1 MRQNSKRFRLDVW
14 GWTTIVI
21 LLLYALFLLYPL
33 SLLLKMA
40 FSDGVHFTLENF
52 AKFFSRKYYSITLLN
67 SFKVSI
73 AATIASVVVGVVL
86 GYFMSV
92 FKVRGAKLL
101 RMCIVMA
108 TMSAP
113 FVGAY
118 AWIMLLGRN
127 GVITNFLSGLF
138 GITMPDIYGFNGIML
153 VFVTQLFPL
162 VFLYVQGAMS
172 KMDASLM
179 EASENLGCTG
189 FKRFFTVVLPLISPT
204 VLAGALLVFVRA
216 MSDFGTPMLI
226 GEGYRTFTVILYN
239 EFVGEVS
246 QNKGFASAIAIIAI
260 LITMVVYFSQ
270 NFVAKKQAFSMNALH
285 RIEKKQLHGFS
296 NFIVHFI
303 TYVVVGISILPQLYV
318 VYTSFLKTSG
328 QIYVAGYSLQSYQD
342 MFSRL
347 GRSIQNTIVIPAVSL
362 LIVVFLAVLIAY
374 VAVRRRNV
382 LSGAVDVISMIPY
395 VIPGTVIGI
404 AMISAF
410 NREPLVLT
418 GGMLIM
424 VVALVVRRLPYTI
437 RSSVAIL
444 QQIPLYVEEAALSL
458 GSSKPK
464 AFFTVTLPMMS
475 SGVLSGA
482 ILSWVTL
489 ISELSTAI
497 LLYTG
502 KTQTLTVA
510 IYTQIVRGNYGI
522 ASAMAT
528 VLTVMTLLSLL
539 ISDALRSP
547 AAAGGTVGGAAGGG
561 LCRPSRPHPP
571 SGGQRL
577 VL

>member
-1 MRQNSKRFRLDVW
+1 MKQNSKRFRLDVW

-40 FSDGVHFTLENF
+40 FSDGAHFTLVNF

-86 GYFMSV
+86 GYIMSV
-92 FKVRGAKLL
+92 FKIRGAKLL

-127 GVITNFLSGLF
+127 GVITNFLSRLF
-138 GITMPDIYGFNGIML
+138 GITMPDIYGFNGILL

-172 KMDASLM
+172 KMDASLL

-189 FKRFFTVVLPLISPT
+189 FKRFFKVVLPLISPT

-270 NFVAKKQAFSMNALH
+270 NIVAKKQAFSMNALH
-285 RIEKKQLHGFS
+285 RIEKKKLHGFS

-318 VYTSFLKTSG
+318 VYTSFQKTSG
-328 QIYVAGYSLQSYQD
+328 QIYVDGYSLQSYQD

-528 VLTVMTLLSLL
+528 VLTVMTLLSLVIFNK
-539 ISDALRSP
+539 ISKDGDLS
-547 AAAGGTVGGAAGGG
+547 
-561 LCRPSRPHPP
+561 L
-571 SGGQRL
+571 
-577 VL
+577 

>member
-318 VYTSFLKTSG
+318 VYTSFLKTRG

-539 ISDALRSP
+539 IFNKISKDGDL
-547 AAAGGTVGGAAGGG
+547 TM
-561 LCRPSRPHPP
+561 
-571 SGGQRL
+571 
-577 VL
+577 

>member
-1 MRQNSKRFRLDVW
+1 MKQNSKRFRLDVW

-40 FSDGVHFTLENF
+40 FSDGAHFTLVNF

-86 GYFMSV
+86 GYFMSA
-92 FKVRGAKLL
+92 FKIRGAKLL

-127 GVITNFLSGLF
+127 GVITNFLSRLF
-138 GITMPDIYGFNGIML
+138 GITMPDIYGFNGILL

-172 KMDASLM
+172 KMDASLL

-189 FKRFFTVVLPLISPT
+189 FKRFFKVVLPLISPT

-270 NFVAKKQAFSMNALH
+270 NIVAKKQAFSMNALH
-285 RIEKKQLHGFS
+285 RIEKKKLHGFS

-318 VYTSFLKTSG
+318 VYTSFQKTSG
-328 QIYVAGYSLQSYQD
+328 QIYVDGYSLQSYQD

-362 LIVVFLAVLIAY
+362 LIVVLLAVLIAY

-418 GGMLIM
+418 GSMLIM

-528 VLTVMTLLSLL
+528 VLTVMTLLSLVIFNK
-539 ISDALRSP
+539 ISKDGDL
-547 AAAGGTVGGAAGGG
+547 T
-561 LCRPSRPHPP
+561 L
-571 SGGQRL
+571 
-577 VL
+577 

>member
-40 FSDGVHFTLENF
+40 FSDGVHFALENF

-418 GGMLIM
+418 GGMFIM

-539 ISDALRSP
+539 IFNKISKDGDL
-547 AAAGGTVGGAAGGG
+547 TM
-561 LCRPSRPHPP
+561 
-571 SGGQRL
+571 
-577 VL
+577 

>member
-1 MRQNSKRFRLDVW
+1 MKQNSKRFRLDVW

-40 FSDGVHFTLENF
+40 FSDGAHFTLVNF

-67 SFKVSI
+67 RFMVSI

-92 FKVRGAKLL
+92 FKIRGAKLL

-127 GVITNFLSGLF
+127 GVITNSLSRLF
-138 GITMPDIYGFNGIML
+138 GITMPDIYGFNGILL

-172 KMDASLM
+172 KMDASLL

-189 FKRFFTVVLPLISPT
+189 FKRFFKVVLPLISPT

-270 NFVAKKQAFSMNALH
+270 NIVAKKQAFSMNALH
-285 RIEKKQLHGFS
+285 RIEKKKLHGFS

-318 VYTSFLKTSG
+318 VYTSFQKTSG
-328 QIYVAGYSLQSYQD
+328 QIYVDGYSLQSYQD

-374 VAVRRRNV
+374 VAVRRQNV

-528 VLTVMTLLSLL
+528 VLTVMTLLSLVIFNK
-539 ISDALRSP
+539 ISKDGDL
-547 AAAGGTVGGAAGGG
+547 T
-561 LCRPSRPHPP
+561 L
-571 SGGQRL
+571 
-577 VL
+577 

>member
-118 AWIMLLGRN
+118 AWIMMLGRN
-127 GVITNFLSGLF
+127 GVITNFLSDLF

-189 FKRFFTVVLPLISPT
+189 FKRFFTVVLPPISPT

-539 ISDALRSP
+539 IFNKISKDGDL
-547 AAAGGTVGGAAGGG
+547 TM
-561 LCRPSRPHPP
+561 
-571 SGGQRL
+571 
-577 VL
+577 

>member
-138 GITMPDIYGFNGIML
+138 GSTMPDIYGFNGIML

-539 ISDALRSP
+539 IFNKISKDGDL
-547 AAAGGTVGGAAGGG
+547 TM
-561 LCRPSRPHPP
+561 
-571 SGGQRL
+571 
-577 VL
+577 

>member
-118 AWIMLLGRN
+118 AWIMMLGRN
-127 GVITNFLSGLF
+127 GVITNFLSDLF

-362 LIVVFLAVLIAY
+362 LIGGCLAVLLAY

-382 LSGAVDVISMIPY
+382 LSGAGDVISMIPY

-539 ISDALRSP
+539 IFNKISKDGDL
-547 AAAGGTVGGAAGGG
+547 TM
-561 LCRPSRPHPP
+561 
-571 SGGQRL
+571 
-577 VL
+577 

>member
-362 LIVVFLAVLIAY
+362 LIVMFLAVLIAY

-539 ISDALRSP
+539 IFNKISKDGDL
-547 AAAGGTVGGAAGGG
+547 TM
-561 LCRPSRPHPP
+561 
-571 SGGQRL
+571 
-577 VL
+577 

>member
-1 MRQNSKRFRLDVW
+1 MKQNSKRFRLDVW

-40 FSDGVHFTLENF
+40 FSDGAHFTLANF

-92 FKVRGAKLL
+92 FKIRGAKLL

-127 GVITNFLSGLF
+127 GVITNFLSRLF
-138 GITMPDIYGFNGIML
+138 GITMPDIYGFNGILL

-172 KMDASLM
+172 KMDASLL

-189 FKRFFTVVLPLISPT
+189 FKRFFKVVLPLISPT

-270 NFVAKKQAFSMNALH
+270 NIVAKKQAFSMNALH
-285 RIEKKQLHGFS
+285 RVEKKKLHGFS

-318 VYTSFLKTSG
+318 VYTSFQKTSG
-328 QIYVAGYSLQSYQD
+328 QIYVDGYSLQSYQD

-528 VLTVMTLLSLL
+528 VLTVMTLLSLVIFNK
-539 ISDALRSP
+539 ISKDGDL
-547 AAAGGTVGGAAGGG
+547 T
-561 LCRPSRPHPP
+561 L
-571 SGGQRL
+571 
-577 VL
+577 

>member
-1 MRQNSKRFRLDVW
+1 MRQNSKRFRPDVW

-539 ISDALRSP
+539 IFNKISKDGDL
-547 AAAGGTVGGAAGGG
+547 TM
-561 LCRPSRPHPP
+561 
-571 SGGQRL
+571 
-577 VL
+577 

>member
-1 MRQNSKRFRLDVW
+1 MKQNSKRFRLDVW

-73 AATIASVVVGVVL
+73 AATIASVAVGVVL
-86 GYFMSV
+86 GYFMSA
-92 FKVRGAKLL
+92 FKIRGAKLL

-127 GVITNFLSGLF
+127 GVITESLSRLF
-138 GITMPDIYGFNGIML
+138 GITMPDIYGFNGILL

-172 KMDASLM
+172 KMDASLL

-189 FKRFFTVVLPLISPT
+189 FKRFFKVVLPLISPT

-285 RIEKKQLHGFS
+285 RIEKKKLHGFS

-318 VYTSFLKTSG
+318 VYTSFQKTSG
-328 QIYVAGYSLQSYQD
+328 QIYVDGYSLQSYQD

-362 LIVVFLAVLIAY
+362 LIVVLLAVLIAY

-418 GGMLIM
+418 GSMLIM

-528 VLTVMTLLSLL
+528 VLTVMTLLSLVIFNK
-539 ISDALRSP
+539 ISKDGDL
-547 AAAGGTVGGAAGGG
+547 TM
-561 LCRPSRPHPP
+561 
-571 SGGQRL
+571 
-577 VL
+577 

>member
-318 VYTSFLKTSG
+318 VYTTFLKTSG

-418 GGMLIM
+418 GGMFIM

-539 ISDALRSP
+539 IFNKISKDGDL
-547 AAAGGTVGGAAGGG
+547 TM
-561 LCRPSRPHPP
+561 
-571 SGGQRL
+571 
-577 VL
+577 

>member
-1 MRQNSKRFRLDVW
+1 MKQNSKRFRLDVW

-40 FSDGVHFTLENF
+40 FSDGIHFTLENF

-73 AATIASVVVGVVL
+73 AATIASVAVGVVL
-86 GYFMSV
+86 GYFMSA
-92 FKVRGAKLL
+92 FKIRGAKLL

-127 GVITNFLSGLF
+127 GVITDSLSRLF
-138 GITMPDIYGFNGIML
+138 GITMPDIYGFNGILL

-172 KMDASLM
+172 KMDASLL

-189 FKRFFTVVLPLISPT
+189 FKRFFKVVLPLISPT

-270 NFVAKKQAFSMNALH
+270 NIVAKKQAFSMNALH
-285 RIEKKQLHGFS
+285 RIEKKKLHGFS

-318 VYTSFLKTSG
+318 VYTSFQKTSG
-328 QIYVAGYSLQSYQD
+328 QIYVDGYSLQSYQD

-362 LIVVFLAVLIAY
+362 LIVVLLAVLIAY

-418 GGMLIM
+418 GSMLIM

-528 VLTVMTLLSLL
+528 VLTVMTLLSLVIFNK
-539 ISDALRSP
+539 ISKDGDL
-547 AAAGGTVGGAAGGG
+547 TM
-561 LCRPSRPHPP
+561 
-571 SGGQRL
+571 
-577 VL
+577 

>member
-153 VFVTQLFPL
+153 VFVTPLFPL

-539 ISDALRSP
+539 IFNKISKDGDL
-547 AAAGGTVGGAAGGG
+547 TM
-561 LCRPSRPHPP
+561 
-571 SGGQRL
+571 
-577 VL
+577 

>member
-118 AWIMLLGRN
+118 AWIMMLGRN
-127 GVITNFLSGLF
+127 GVITNFLSDLF

-189 FKRFFTVVLPLISPT
+189 FKCFFTVVLPLISPT

-539 ISDALRSP
+539 IFNKISKDGDL
-547 AAAGGTVGGAAGGG
+547 TM
-561 LCRPSRPHPP
+561 
-571 SGGQRL
+571 
-577 VL
+577 

>member
-118 AWIMLLGRN
+118 AWIMMLGRN
-127 GVITNFLSGLF
+127 GVITNFLSDLF

-347 GRSIQNTIVIPAVSL
+347 GRSIQNTIVIPAGSL

-539 ISDALRSP
+539 IFNKISKDGDL
-547 AAAGGTVGGAAGGG
+547 TM
-561 LCRPSRPHPP
+561 
-571 SGGQRL
+571 
-577 VL
+577 

>member
-246 QNKGFASAIAIIAI
+246 QNKGFASAIAIVAI

-418 GGMLIM
+418 GGMFIM

-539 ISDALRSP
+539 IFNKISKDGDL
-547 AAAGGTVGGAAGGG
+547 TM
-561 LCRPSRPHPP
+561 
-571 SGGQRL
+571 
-577 VL
+577 

>member
-1 MRQNSKRFRLDVW
+1 MKQNSKRFRLDVW

-40 FSDGVHFTLENF
+40 FSDGAHFTLANF

-92 FKVRGAKLL
+92 FKICGAKLL

-127 GVITNFLSGLF
+127 GVITNFLSRLF
-138 GITMPDIYGFNGIML
+138 GITMPDIYGFNGILL

-172 KMDASLM
+172 KMDASLL

-189 FKRFFTVVLPLISPT
+189 FKRFFKVVLPLISPT

-270 NFVAKKQAFSMNALH
+270 NIVAKKQAFSMNALH
-285 RIEKKQLHGFS
+285 RVEKKKLHGFS

-318 VYTSFLKTSG
+318 VYTSFQKTSG
-328 QIYVAGYSLQSYQD
+328 QIYVDGYSLQSYQD

-528 VLTVMTLLSLL
+528 VLTVMTLLSLVIFNK
-539 ISDALRSP
+539 ISKDGDL
-547 AAAGGTVGGAAGGG
+547 T
-561 LCRPSRPHPP
+561 L
-571 SGGQRL
+571 
-577 VL
+577 

>member
-1 MRQNSKRFRLDVW
+1 MKQNSKRFRLDVW

-40 FSDGVHFTLENF
+40 FSDGVHFTLANF

-73 AATIASVVVGVVL
+73 AATVASVVVGVVL

-92 FKVRGAKLL
+92 FKIRGAKLL

-127 GVITNFLSGLF
+127 GVITNSLSRLF
-138 GITMPDIYGFNGIML
+138 GFTMPDIYGFNGILL

-172 KMDASLM
+172 KMDASLL

-189 FKRFFTVVLPLISPT
+189 FKRFFKVVLPLISPT

-270 NFVAKKQAFSMNALH
+270 NIVAKKQAFSMNALH
-285 RIEKKQLHGFS
+285 RIEKKKLHGFS

-318 VYTSFLKTSG
+318 VYTSFQKTSG
-328 QIYVAGYSLQSYQD
+328 QIYVDGYSLQSYQD

-418 GGMLIM
+418 GSMLIM

-528 VLTVMTLLSLL
+528 VLTVMTLLSLVIFNK
-539 ISDALRSP
+539 ISKDGDL
-547 AAAGGTVGGAAGGG
+547 T
-561 LCRPSRPHPP
+561 L
-571 SGGQRL
+571 
-577 VL
+577 

>member
-1 MRQNSKRFRLDVW
+1 MKQNSKRFRLDVW

-73 AATIASVVVGVVL
+73 AATIASVAVGVVL
-86 GYFMSV
+86 GYFMSA
-92 FKVRGAKLL
+92 FKIRGAKLL

-127 GVITNFLSGLF
+127 GVITESLSRLF
-138 GITMPDIYGFNGIML
+138 GITVPDIYGFNGILL

-172 KMDASLM
+172 KMDASLL

-189 FKRFFTVVLPLISPT
+189 FKRFFKVVLPLISPT

-270 NFVAKKQAFSMNALH
+270 NIVAKKQAFSMNALH
-285 RIEKKQLHGFS
+285 RIEKKKLHGFS

-318 VYTSFLKTSG
+318 VYTSFQKTSG
-328 QIYVAGYSLQSYQD
+328 QIYVDGYSLQSYQD

-362 LIVVFLAVLIAY
+362 LIVVLLAVLIAY

-418 GGMLIM
+418 GSMLIM

-528 VLTVMTLLSLL
+528 VLTVMTLLSLVIFNK
-539 ISDALRSP
+539 ISKDGDL
-547 AAAGGTVGGAAGGG
+547 TM
-561 LCRPSRPHPP
+561 
-571 SGGQRL
+571 
-577 VL
+577 

>member
-1 MRQNSKRFRLDVW
+1 MKQNSKRFRLDVW

-73 AATIASVVVGVVL
+73 AATIASVAVGVVL
-86 GYFMSV
+86 GYFMSA
-92 FKVRGAKLL
+92 FKIRGAKLL

-127 GVITNFLSGLF
+127 GVITESLSRLF
-138 GITMPDIYGFNGIML
+138 GITMPDIYGFNGILL

-172 KMDASLM
+172 KMDASLL

-189 FKRFFTVVLPLISPT
+189 FKRFFKVVLPLISPT

-270 NFVAKKQAFSMNALH
+270 NIVAKKQAFSMNALH
-285 RIEKKQLHGFS
+285 RIEKKKLHGFS

-318 VYTSFLKTSG
+318 VYTSFQKTSG
-328 QIYVAGYSLQSYQD
+328 QIYVDGYSLQSYQD

-347 GRSIQNTIVIPAVSL
+347 GRSIL
-362 LIVVFLAVLIAY
+362 LIVVLLAVLIAY

-418 GGMLIM
+418 GSMLIM

-528 VLTVMTLLSLL
+528 VLTVMTLLSLVIFNK
-539 ISDALRSP
+539 ISKDGDL
-547 AAAGGTVGGAAGGG
+547 TM
-561 LCRPSRPHPP
+561 
-571 SGGQRL
+571 
-577 VL
+577 

>member
-1 MRQNSKRFRLDVW
+1 MKQNSKRFRLDVW

-40 FSDGVHFTLENF
+40 FSDGAHFTLVNF

-92 FKVRGAKLL
+92 FKIRGAKLL

-127 GVITNFLSGLF
+127 GVITNFLSRLF
-138 GITMPDIYGFNGIML
+138 GITMPDIYGFNGILL

-172 KMDASLM
+172 KMDASLL

-189 FKRFFTVVLPLISPT
+189 FKRFFKVVLPLISPT

-216 MSDFGTPMLI
+216 ISDFGTPMLI

-270 NFVAKKQAFSMNALH
+270 NIVAKKQAFSMNALH
-285 RIEKKQLHGFS
+285 RIEKKKLHGFS

-318 VYTSFLKTSG
+318 VYTSFQKTSG
-328 QIYVAGYSLQSYQD
+328 QIYVDGYSLQSYQD

-528 VLTVMTLLSLL
+528 VLTVMTLLSLVIFNK
-539 ISDALRSP
+539 ISKDGDL
-547 AAAGGTVGGAAGGG
+547 T
-561 LCRPSRPHPP
+561 L
-571 SGGQRL
+571 
-577 VL
+577 

>member
-418 GGMLIM
+418 GGMFIM

-528 VLTVMTLLSLL
+528 VLTVMTMLSLL
-539 ISDALRSP
+539 IFNKISKDGDL
-547 AAAGGTVGGAAGGG
+547 TM
-561 LCRPSRPHPP
+561 
-571 SGGQRL
+571 
-577 VL
+577 

>member
-1 MRQNSKRFRLDVW
+1 MKQNSKRFRLDVW

-86 GYFMSV
+86 GYFMSA
-92 FKVRGAKLL
+92 FKIRGAKLL

-127 GVITNFLSGLF
+127 GVITESLSRLF
-138 GITMPDIYGFNGIML
+138 GITMPDIYGFNGILL

-172 KMDASLM
+172 KMDASLL

-189 FKRFFTVVLPLISPT
+189 FKRFFKVVLPLISPT

-270 NFVAKKQAFSMNALH
+270 NIVAKKQAFSMNALH
-285 RIEKKQLHGFS
+285 RIEKKKLHGFS

-318 VYTSFLKTSG
+318 VYTSFQKTSG
-328 QIYVAGYSLQSYQD
+328 QIYVDGYSLQSYQD

-362 LIVVFLAVLIAY
+362 LIVVLLAVLIAY

-418 GGMLIM
+418 GSMLIM

-528 VLTVMTLLSLL
+528 VLTVMTLLSLVIFNK
-539 ISDALRSP
+539 ISKDGDL
-547 AAAGGTVGGAAGGG
+547 TM
-561 LCRPSRPHPP
+561 
-571 SGGQRL
+571 
-577 VL
+577 

>member
-1 MRQNSKRFRLDVW
+1 MKQNSKRFRLDVW

-40 FSDGVHFTLENF
+40 FSDGAHFTLANF

-92 FKVRGAKLL
+92 FKIRGAKLL

-127 GVITNFLSGLF
+127 GVITNFLSRLF
-138 GITMPDIYGFNGIML
+138 GITMPDIYGFNGILL

-172 KMDASLM
+172 KMDASLL

-189 FKRFFTVVLPLISPT
+189 FKRFFKVVLPLISTT

-270 NFVAKKQAFSMNALH
+270 NIVAKKQAFSMNALH
-285 RIEKKQLHGFS
+285 RVEKKKLHGFS

-318 VYTSFLKTSG
+318 VYTSFQKTSG
-328 QIYVAGYSLQSYQD
+328 QIYVDGYSLQSYQD

-528 VLTVMTLLSLL
+528 VLTVMTLLSLVIFNK
-539 ISDALRSP
+539 ISKDGDL
-547 AAAGGTVGGAAGGG
+547 T
-561 LCRPSRPHPP
+561 L
-571 SGGQRL
+571 
-577 VL
+577 

>member
-1 MRQNSKRFRLDVW
+1 MKQNSKRFRLDVW

-40 FSDGVHFTLENF
+40 FSDGAHFTLANF

-92 FKVRGAKLL
+92 FKIRGAKLL

-127 GVITNFLSGLF
+127 GVITNSLSRLF
-138 GITMPDIYGFNGIML
+138 GITMPDIYGFNGILL

-172 KMDASLM
+172 KMDASLL

-189 FKRFFTVVLPLISPT
+189 FKRFFKVVLPLISPT

-270 NFVAKKQAFSMNALH
+270 NIVAKKQAFSMNALH
-285 RIEKKQLHGFS
+285 RIEKKKLHGFS

-318 VYTSFLKTSG
+318 VYTSFQKTSG
-328 QIYVAGYSLQSYQD
+328 QIYVDGYSLQSYQD

-502 KTQTLTVA
+502 KTQALTVA

-528 VLTVMTLLSLL
+528 VLTVMTLLSLVIFNK
-539 ISDALRSP
+539 ISKDGDL
-547 AAAGGTVGGAAGGG
+547 T
-561 LCRPSRPHPP
+561 L
-571 SGGQRL
+571 
-577 VL
+577 

>member
-118 AWIMLLGRN
+118 ARIMLLGRN

-539 ISDALRSP
+539 IFNKISKDGDL
-547 AAAGGTVGGAAGGG
+547 TM
-561 LCRPSRPHPP
+561 
-571 SGGQRL
+571 
-577 VL
+577 

>member
-303 TYVVVGISILPQLYV
+303 TYVVIGISILPQLYV

-539 ISDALRSP
+539 IFNKISKDGDL
-547 AAAGGTVGGAAGGG
+547 TM
-561 LCRPSRPHPP
+561 
-571 SGGQRL
+571 
-577 VL
+577 

>member
-1 MRQNSKRFRLDVW
+1 MKQNSKRLRLDVW

-40 FSDGVHFTLENF
+40 FSDGVHFTLANF

-73 AATIASVVVGVVL
+73 AATVASVVVGVVL

-92 FKVRGAKLL
+92 FKIRGAKLL

-127 GVITNFLSGLF
+127 GVITNSLSRLF
-138 GITMPDIYGFNGIML
+138 GITMPDIYGFNGILL

-172 KMDASLM
+172 KMDASLL

-189 FKRFFTVVLPLISPT
+189 FKRFFKVVLPLISPT

-270 NFVAKKQAFSMNALH
+270 NIVAKKQAFSMNALH
-285 RIEKKQLHGFS
+285 RIEKKKLHGFS

-318 VYTSFLKTSG
+318 VYTSFQKTSG
-328 QIYVAGYSLQSYQD
+328 QIYVDGYSLQSYQD

-418 GGMLIM
+418 GSMLIM

-528 VLTVMTLLSLL
+528 VLTVMTLLSLVIFNK
-539 ISDALRSP
+539 ISKDGDL
-547 AAAGGTVGGAAGGG
+547 T
-561 LCRPSRPHPP
+561 L
-571 SGGQRL
+571 
-577 VL
+577 

>member
-1 MRQNSKRFRLDVW
+1 MKLNQRRFRLDVW
-14 GWTTIVI
+14 GWTTIAV
-21 LLLYALFLLYPL
+21 LLLYGLFLLYPL
-33 SLLLKMA
+33 GLLLKMA
-40 FSDGVHFTLENF
+40 FSDGTHFTLEHF
-52 AKFFSRKYYSITLLN
+52 VRFFSRPYYSITLIN
-67 SFKVSI
+67 SFKVSFM
-73 AATIASVVVGVVL
+73 AAVLSVLVGVTL
-86 GYFMSV
+86 GYFMSMYQIA
-92 FKVRGAKLL
+92 GAKIL

-118 AWIMLLGRN
+118 AWIMLLGRS
-127 GVITNFLSGLF
+127 GVITKSLSALF
-138 GITMPDIYGFNGIML
+138 GITMPNIYGFNGILL
-153 VFVTQLFPL
+153 VFTTQLFPL

-172 KMDASLM
+172 KMDASLL
-179 EASENLGCTG
+179 EAAENMGCSG
-189 FKRFFTVVLPLISPT
+189 VKRFFTVVLPLIAPT

-216 MSDFGTPMLI
+216 VSDFGTPMLI

-246 QNKGFASAIAIIAI
+246 QNKGFASAISIIAI

-270 NFVAKKQAFSMNALH
+270 NLAASKSAVSMSAMH
-285 RIEKKQLHGFS
+285 RIEKKKLHGLPAFL
-296 NFIVHFI
+296 IHFLI
-303 TYVVVGISILPQLYV
+303 YAVVFISILPQLYV
-318 VYTSFLKTSG
+318 IYTSFLKTSG
-328 QIYVAGYSLQSYQD
+328 QIYVKGYSLQSYVN

-347 GRSIQNTIVIPAVSL
+347 GRSIQNTLIIPALSL
-362 LIVVFLAVLIAY
+362 LIVVLLAVLIAY

-382 LSGAVDVISMIPY
+382 LSGAVDMISMIPY
-395 VIPGTVIGI
+395 VIPGTVVGI

-410 NREPLVLT
+410 NHKPLVLT

-458 GSSKPK
+458 GSSKLK
-464 AFFTVTLPMMS
+464 AFFVVTLPMMAP
-475 SGVLSGA
+475 GVLAGA

-502 KTQTLTVA
+502 RTQTLTVA

-528 VLTVMTLLSLL
+528 VLTVMTFISLL
-539 ISDALRSP
+539 IFNRISKDGDITL
-547 AAAGGTVGGAAGGG
+547 
-561 LCRPSRPHPP
+561 
-571 SGGQRL
+571 
-577 VL
+577 

>member
-92 FKVRGAKLL
+92 FKIRGAKLL

-118 AWIMLLGRN
+118 AWIMMLGRN

-539 ISDALRSP
+539 IFNKISKDGDL
-547 AAAGGTVGGAAGGG
+547 TM
-561 LCRPSRPHPP
+561 
-571 SGGQRL
+571 
-577 VL
+577 

>member
-1 MRQNSKRFRLDVW
+1 MKQNSKRFRLDVW

-40 FSDGVHFTLENF
+40 FSDGVHFTLANF

-92 FKVRGAKLL
+92 FKIRGAKLL

-127 GVITNFLSGLF
+127 GVITNSLSRLF
-138 GITMPDIYGFNGIML
+138 GITMPDIYGFNGILL

-172 KMDASLM
+172 KMDASLL

-189 FKRFFTVVLPLISPT
+189 FKRFFKVVLPLISPT

-246 QNKGFASAIAIIAI
+246 QNKGFASPIAIIAI

-270 NFVAKKQAFSMNALH
+270 NIVAKKQAFSMNALH
-285 RIEKKQLHGFS
+285 RIEKKKLHGFS

-318 VYTSFLKTSG
+318 VYTSFQKTSG
-328 QIYVAGYSLQSYQD
+328 QIYVDGYSLQSYQD

-418 GGMLIM
+418 GSMLIM

-528 VLTVMTLLSLL
+528 VLTVMTLLSLVIFNK
-539 ISDALRSP
+539 ISKDGDL
-547 AAAGGTVGGAAGGG
+547 T
-561 LCRPSRPHPP
+561 L
-571 SGGQRL
+571 
-577 VL
+577 

>member
-1 MRQNSKRFRLDVW
+1 MKQNSKRFRLDVW

-40 FSDGVHFTLENF
+40 FSDGAHFTLVNF

-92 FKVRGAKLL
+92 FKIRGAKLL

-127 GVITNFLSGLF
+127 GVITNFLSRLF
-138 GITMPDIYGFNGIML
+138 GITMPDIYGFNGILL

-172 KMDASLM
+172 KMDASLL

-189 FKRFFTVVLPLISPT
+189 FKRFFKVVLPLISPT

-270 NFVAKKQAFSMNALH
+270 NIVAKKQAFSMNALH
-285 RIEKKQLHGFS
+285 RIEKKRLHGFS

-318 VYTSFLKTSG
+318 VYTSFQKTSG
-328 QIYVAGYSLQSYQD
+328 QIYVDGYSLQSYQD

-528 VLTVMTLLSLL
+528 VLTVMTLLSLVIFNK
-539 ISDALRSP
+539 ISKDGDL
-547 AAAGGTVGGAAGGG
+547 T
-561 LCRPSRPHPP
+561 L
-571 SGGQRL
+571 
-577 VL
+577 

>member
-1 MRQNSKRFRLDVW
+1 MKQNSKRFRLDVW

-40 FSDGVHFTLENF
+40 FSDGAHFTLVNF

-73 AATIASVVVGVVL
+73 AATVASVVVGVVL

-92 FKVRGAKLL
+92 FKIRGAKLL

-127 GVITNFLSGLF
+127 GVITNSLSRLF
-138 GITMPDIYGFNGIML
+138 GITMPDIYGFNGILL

-172 KMDASLM
+172 KMDASLL

-189 FKRFFTVVLPLISPT
+189 FKRFFKVVLPLISPT

-270 NFVAKKQAFSMNALH
+270 NIVAKKQAFSMNALH
-285 RIEKKQLHGFS
+285 RIEKKKLHGFS

-318 VYTSFLKTSG
+318 VYTSFQKTSG
-328 QIYVAGYSLQSYQD
+328 QIYVDGYSLQSYQD

-528 VLTVMTLLSLL
+528 VLTVMTLLSLVIFNK
-539 ISDALRSP
+539 ISKDGDL
-547 AAAGGTVGGAAGGG
+547 T
-561 LCRPSRPHPP
+561 L
-571 SGGQRL
+571 
-577 VL
+577 

>member
-382 LSGAVDVISMIPY
+382 LSGAVDVISMLPY

-539 ISDALRSP
+539 IFNKISKDGDL
-547 AAAGGTVGGAAGGG
+547 TM
-561 LCRPSRPHPP
+561 
-571 SGGQRL
+571 
-577 VL
+577 

>member
-1 MRQNSKRFRLDVW
+1 MKQNSKRFRLDVC

-73 AATIASVVVGVVL
+73 AATIASVAVGVVL
-86 GYFMSV
+86 GYFMSA
-92 FKVRGAKLL
+92 FKIRGAKLL

-127 GVITNFLSGLF
+127 GVITDSLSRLF
-138 GITMPDIYGFNGIML
+138 GITMPDIYGFNGILL

-172 KMDASLM
+172 KMDASLL

-189 FKRFFTVVLPLISPT
+189 FKRFFKVVLPLISPT

-270 NFVAKKQAFSMNALH
+270 NIVAKKQAFSMNALH
-285 RIEKKQLHGFS
+285 RIEKKKLHGFS

-318 VYTSFLKTSG
+318 VYTSFQKTSG

-362 LIVVFLAVLIAY
+362 LIVVLLAVLIAY

-418 GGMLIM
+418 GSMLIM

-510 IYTQIVRGNYGI
+510 IYTQIVRGKYGI

-528 VLTVMTLLSLL
+528 VLTVMTLLSLVIFNK
-539 ISDALRSP
+539 ISKDGDL
-547 AAAGGTVGGAAGGG
+547 TM
-561 LCRPSRPHPP
+561 
-571 SGGQRL
+571 
-577 VL
+577 